1 MTEDPTPL
9 VENQSYPDFE
19 EDHQPPW
26 LATPTPGN
34 DQKHTNDIADA
45 MSSSDRTDKNRNMDA
60 SLATPITDTSS
71 KWNEP
76 KISVGDSADAY
87 KLKPVNDVSRFTI
100 TKTPVQKIENEDAD
114 KMASK
119 PSPASISTKPSVE
132 VEVTHLET
140 QNNVKNTEKSNL
152 ANRDKVLSTTISTT
166 VTPATNHQAVVPPT
180 IKTSE
185 DQERSR
191 MELQPL
197 ILKKNY
203 DNSKLLSKKDRTPGQ
218 TTPGHHHDLLD
229 WCKDV
234 TKSYS
239 GIEVIDL
246 TTSWRN
252 GMAFCAIIH
261 HFEPELM

>member
-9 VENQSYPDFE
+9 VENQCYPDFE

-34 DQKHTNDIADA
+34 DQNHTNDIADA
-45 MSSSDRTDKNRNMDA
+45 IGTSDRTDKNRNMDA
-60 SLATPITDTSS
+60 SLATPITEKSS
-71 KWNEP
+71 NWNEP
-76 KISVGDSADAY
+76 KTSVGDSADAH
-87 KLKPVNDVSRFTI
+87 KLKTINDVSRFTI
-100 TKTPVQKIENEDAD
+100 TKTPVQKIEKKDAE
-114 KMASK
+114 
-119 PSPASISTKPSVE
+119 VE

-152 ANRDKVLSTTISTT
+152 ADRDKVTSTAISTT
-166 VTPATNHQAVVPPT
+166 VTPLTNHQAVVPPT

-203 DNSKLLSKKDRTPGQ
+203 DNSKLLNKKDRTPGQ
-218 TTPGHHHDLLD
+218 TTPGHHHDLLE
-229 WCKDV
+229 WCKEV